1 MNLKQEIGNC
11 KALITKYQNQLTNC
25 YNEDLK
31 RHLEYQLTQEQL
43 KLESY
48 ELLLDLYKKVGRAYE

>member
-1 MNLKQEIGNC
+1 MNLIQEIGNC

-31 RHLEYQLTQEQL
+31 RHLKYQLQQEQI